1 MDKIKTIEA
10 GDLNV
15 AYFET
20 GKLDGTPVFLLHGFP
35 YDIHAYKDVVPL
47 LSTEGCRVIVPYLR
61 GFGQTTFIKP
71 KKLRSGEQAALG
83 HDLLSLMNALKI
95 PKAVLAGFDWGGRAA
110 CVVAALWPERCIGLL
125 SCNSYNI
132 QDIKNST
139 EPSLPSMEQ
148 KLWYQYYFHSERGRL
163 GLFKNR
169 YELISLLWKTW
180 SPTWHFTKET
190 YDLSAKS
197 FENSDFVE
205 VVIHSYR
212 HRFNLSNG
220 DPEYSMIENKLSQLP
235 IINVPSITFDGEDDG
250 VRPPSP
256 ELADSLKF
264 KGFRQHQILPK
275 VGHNVPQEAPNTFAK
290 AVLELCLINKT
301 L

>member
-1 MDKIKTIEA
+1 MDKLKTIEA

-15 AYFET
+15 DYFET
-20 GKLDGTPVFLLHGFP
+20 GEMNGTPVFLLHGFP
-35 YDIHAYKDVVPL
+35 YDINAYKDVAPL
-47 LSTEGCRVIVPYLR
+47 LSAEGCRVIVPYLR
-61 GFGQTTFIKP
+61 GFGKTTFIKA

-95 PKAVLAGFDWGGRAA
+95 PKAVLAGYDWGGRAA

-132 QDIKNST
+132 QDIKNSI

-148 KLWYQYYFHSERGRL
+148 KLWYQYYFHSERGRE
-163 GLFKNR
+163 GLLKNR
-169 YELISLLWKTW
+169 DELISLLWKTW
-180 SPTWHFTKET
+180 SPTWDFSKET
-190 YDLSAKS
+190 YNLSANS
-197 FENSDFVE
+197 FQNPDFVE

-212 HRFNLSNG
+212 HRFKLVNG
-220 DPEYSMIENKLSQLP
+220 DPAYSMIENRLSKLP
-235 IINVPSITFDGEDDG
+235 IINVPTITFDGEDDG

-256 ELADSLKF
+256 ELTDSLKF
-264 KGFRQHQILPK
+264 KGFHQHQILPK

-290 AVLELCLINKT
+290 AVLELCLIN
-301 L
+301 

>member
-250 VRPPSP
+250 VRSSSP

-264 KGFRQHQILPK
+264 EGFRQHQILPK

-290 AVLELCLINKT
+290 AS
-301 L
+301 

>member
-1 MDKIKTIEA
+1 MDKLKTIEA

-20 GKLDGTPVFLLHGFP
+20 GELNGTPVFLLHGFP
-35 YDIHAYKDVVPL
+35 YDINAYKDVVPK
-47 LSTEGCRVIVPYLR
+47 LSAEGCRVIVPYLR
-61 GFGQTTFIKP
+61 GFGPTTFIKT

-95 PKAVLAGFDWGGRAA
+95 PKAVLAGYDWGGRAA

-148 KLWYQYYFHSERGRL
+148 KLWYQYYFLSERGRE
-163 GLFKNR
+163 GLLKNR
-169 YELISLLWKTW
+169 DELISLLWKTW
-180 SPTWHFTKET
+180 SPTWNFSKET
-190 YDLSAKS
+190 YNLSTKS
-197 FENSDFVE
+197 FQNPDFVE

-212 HRFNLSNG
+212 HRFNLVDG
-220 DPEYSMIENKLSQLP
+220 DPAYSMIENRLSKLP
-235 IINVPSITFDGEDDG
+235 IINVPTITFDGEDDG

-256 ELADSLKF
+256 ELTDSLKF
-264 KGFRQHQILPK
+264 KGFRKHQILPK

-290 AVLELCLINKT
+290 AVLKLCLIN
-301 L
+301 

>member
-1 MDKIKTIEA
+1 MDKLKTIEA

-20 GKLDGTPVFLLHGFP
+20 GEMNGTPVFLLHGFP
-35 YDIHAYKDVVPL
+35 YDINAYKDVAPI
-47 LSTEGCRVIVPYLR
+47 LSAEGCRVIVPYLR
-61 GFGQTTFIKP
+61 GFGQTTFIKA

-95 PKAVLAGFDWGGRAA
+95 PKAVLAGYDWGGRAA

-148 KLWYQYYFHSERGRL
+148 KLWYQYYFHSERGRE
-163 GLFKNR
+163 GLLKNR
-169 YELISLLWKTW
+169 DELISLLWKTW
-180 SPTWHFTKET
+180 SPTWNFSKET
-190 YDLSAKS
+190 YNLSANS
-197 FENSDFVE
+197 FQNPDFVE

-212 HRFNLSNG
+212 HRFKLVNG
-220 DPEYSMIENKLSQLP
+220 DPAYSMIENRLSKLP
-235 IINVPSITFDGEDDG
+235 IINVPTITFDGEDDG

-256 ELADSLKF
+256 ELTDSLKF
-264 KGFRQHQILPK
+264 TGFRQHQILPK

-290 AVLELCLINKT
+290 AVLELCLIN
-301 L
+301 

>member
-20 GKLDGTPVFLLHGFP
+20 DKMDGTPVFLLHGFP

-139 EPSLPSMEQ
+139 EPSLPSIEQ

-212 HRFNLSNG
+212 HRFNLVNG

-235 IINVPSITFDGEDDG
+235 VINVPSITFDGEDDG

-256 ELADSLKF
+256 EFTDSLKF
-264 KGFRQHQILPK
+264 KGFRQHRILPK
-275 VGHNVPQEAPNTFAK
+275 VGHNVPQEAPKTFAK
-290 AVLELCLINKT
+290 AVLKLCLIN
-301 L
+301 